1 MVLILPTTSCVVQL
15 TEWVIYIK
23 RNSFSIW
30 FIVF

>member
-15 TEWVIYIK
+15 TEWVICIK